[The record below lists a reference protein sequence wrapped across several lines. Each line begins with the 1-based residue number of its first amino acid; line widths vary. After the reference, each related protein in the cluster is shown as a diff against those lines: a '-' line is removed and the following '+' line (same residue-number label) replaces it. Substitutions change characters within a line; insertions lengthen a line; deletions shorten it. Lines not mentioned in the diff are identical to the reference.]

1 MHRPERRRLATR
13 LSLRW
18 CWRSTRGR
26 SMSTKPVAERQRE
39 RAAAVS
45 LADGSDPKRLAQ
57 FASAA
62 PPRAAATPRAAPGVL
77 YKGIRLKW
85 SAAMAYA
92 KNMKTRRTAFARPSL
107 LPPVRG
113 ERCLRDLPDARTRHN
128 RNSKPSAILSYG
140 RPRTMASW
148 LLTVGGNILRLRF
161 RFKFQLTTTPSMK

>member
-1 MHRPERRRLATR
+1 M
-13 LSLRW
+13 
-18 CWRSTRGR
+18 
-26 SMSTKPVAERQRE
+26 AERQRE

-45 LADGSDPKRLAQ
+45 LADRSDPKRLAQ

-85 SAAMAYA
+85 SAVMAYA

-148 LLTVGGNILRLRF
+148 LLAVTSYGFGFGL
-161 RFKFQLTTTPSMK
+161 SSS